1 VARLER
7 DGVAAFDVDDE
18 PAVHD
23 EEELVLVVV
32 LVPVEVALDDAEADD
47 GVVDARQ
54 RLVEPRLVRGGL
66 GADVDE
72 LEGAELLVDLDVLVA
87 LRAHARS
94 DRRVRHPTG
103 AARSAEPLPSR
114 AMPARVRMALFV
126 TALLAMTAALGVAL
140 FDRPGTPSTS
150 VAFAG
155 ALRPEIPPQ
164 DVRLHDQD
172 GRPVSLR
179 QFRGRVVIL
188 TFMYTTCR
196 DTCPLT
202 ATQIR
207 GALDDLGRP
216 VPALAVSV
224 DPVNDTPERARS
236 FLFQRGLAHDR
247 MRFLLGSRAQLR
259 PIWKAY
265 GIQPQG
271 NAFDHTAYV
280 LLIDRRGRQR
290 IGFPVQQLVPEDLAH
305 DVRRLQA
312 ET

>member
-1 VARLER
+1 
-7 DGVAAFDVDDE
+7 
-18 PAVHD
+18 
-23 EEELVLVVV
+23 
-32 LVPVEVALDDAEADD
+32 
-47 GVVDARQ
+47 
-54 RLVEPRLVRGGL
+54 
-66 GADVDE
+66 
-72 LEGAELLVDLDVLVA
+72 
-87 LRAHARS
+87 
-94 DRRVRHPTG
+94 
-103 AARSAEPLPSR
+103 
-114 AMPARVRMALFV
+114 MPARIRLALFV
-126 TALLAMTAALGVAL
+126 TALLALTAALGVAL
-140 FDRPGTPSTS
+140 FDRPSAGGPS

-164 DVRLHDQD
+164 DFHLHDQD

-207 GALDDLGRP
+207 GALDDVGRP

-224 DPVNDTPERARS
+224 DPVGDTRARARA
-236 FLFQRGLAHDR
+236 FLLQRGLSHDR
-247 MRFLLGSRAQLR
+247 MRFLLGTRAQLQ

-280 LLIDRRGRQR
+280 LLIDRHGRQR
-290 IGFPVQQLVPEDLAH
+290 VGFPVQQLVPEDLAH

-312 ET
+312 ES